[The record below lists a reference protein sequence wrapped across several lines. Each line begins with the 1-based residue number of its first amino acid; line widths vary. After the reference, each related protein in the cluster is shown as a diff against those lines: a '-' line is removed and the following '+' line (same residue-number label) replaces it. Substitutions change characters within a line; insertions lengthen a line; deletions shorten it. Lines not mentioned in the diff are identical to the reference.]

1 MNMTAESRSRWSF
14 AGFVLSPA
22 QRILL
27 DAAREVPLIPRYFDL
42 LCLLIERRGEAIH
55 RREILDAVWSDV
67 VVTDGAL
74 SQAIR
79 TLRRALGDDPRN
91 PVFIRTVPRHGYQ
104 FVFADVVEEPDT
116 LPLPRRIATP
126 DAPGDEPIDKEGPDP
141 FETALQILL
150 ADGGT
155 EDSIPE
161 DERRDAAE
169 TLHRLGTAEALRRLR
184 GRPGRLRAQAILRDV
199 RWDLPDSGSVPLLG
213 QPGGLVSLWILFGLR
228 IRRALR
234 LAGGRWLS
242 SAVGGALAGGIA
254 GAIGGVALRFGPG
267 SSATN
272 SVLVALPVV
281 GLTIGG
287 LAALGVGA
295 GLASAEALVR
305 SARGRALVFFGSLGG
320 GLVGAVAHLLGQWTL
335 EGLFG
340 GDLSPVAGGFE
351 GFVLGAAVGLGYA
364 LATPT
369 PGGGMAT
376 PRGRRRARVAVIAG
390 LATAGAGAL
399 LGLTGSHLGAMSL
412 DFMARSFPDSQVAL
426 DPLARI
432 LGEEAPGLMTRTA
445 ISAWEGL
452 MFGSGLIAGLTR
464 RPGTAARR

>member
-1 MNMTAESRSRWSF
+1 MNMTAETRLRWRF
-14 AGFVLSPA
+14 AGFILSPA

-42 LCLLIERRGEAIH
+42 LRLLIERRGEAIH
-55 RREILDAVWSDV
+55 RREILDTVWSDV

-79 TLRRALGDDPRN
+79 TLRRALADDPRN

-104 FVFADVVEEPDT
+104 FVFPDVVEEPDT
-116 LPLPRRIATP
+116 SPLPRPAVP
-126 DAPGDEPIDKEGPDP
+126 PAHDPVGKDGSDP
-141 FETALQILL
+141 FEVALEILL
-150 ADGGT
+150 AGDGT
-155 EDSIPE
+155 AKSVSED
-161 DERRDAAE
+161 DRRDAAE
-169 TLHRLGTAEALRRLR
+169 TLHRLGTAEALRRLH
-184 GRPGRLRAQAILRDV
+184 GRPGRLRARAILRDA
-199 RWDLPDSGSVPLLG
+199 RWDLPDSGPVPLLG
-213 QPGGLVSLWILFGLR
+213 RPGGITSLRILFGLR
-228 IRRALR
+228 LRRAFR

-242 SAVGGALAGGIA
+242 SAAGGALAGGIA

-267 SSATN
+267 SSATD
-272 SVLVALPVV
+272 SVMVALPVV

-351 GFVLGAAVGLGYA
+351 GFVLGAAVGFGYA

-376 PRGRRRARVAVIAG
+376 PHGRRRARVAAIAG
-390 LATAGAGAL
+390 LTTAGAGAL

-412 DFMARSFPDSQVAL
+412 DFMARSFPESQVAL

-432 LGEEAPGLMTRTA
+432 LGEDAPGLLTRTT

-464 RPGTAARR
+464 RPGAAARD

>member
-1 MNMTAESRSRWSF
+1 MNMTAETRSRWKF
-14 AGFVLSPA
+14 GGFILSPA

-27 DAAREVPLIPRYFDL
+27 DAGDEVPLIPRYFDL
-42 LCLLIERRGEAIH
+42 LRLLIERRGEAIH
-55 RREILDAVWSDV
+55 RREILDTVWSDV

-79 TLRRALGDDPRN
+79 TLRRALNDDPRK
-91 PVFIRTVPRHGYQ
+91 PVFIRTVPRYGYQ
-104 FVFADVVEEPDT
+104 FVFADVVEQSDSS
-116 LPLPRRIATP
+116 PLPRQTARSVPDPAIA
-126 DAPGDEPIDKEGPDP
+126 AGSDP
-141 FETALQILL
+141 FEPALKILL
-150 ADGGT
+150 DHEDA
-155 EDSIPE
+155 EDSVSE
-161 DERRDAAE
+161 DDRRDAAE
-169 TLHRLGTAEALRRLR
+169 TLHRLGTAEALRRLQ
-184 GRPGRLRAQAILRDV
+184 GRPGRLRARAILRDA
-199 RWDLPDSGSVPLLG
+199 RWDLPDSGPVPLLG
-213 QPGGLVSLWILFGLR
+213 EPGGLTSLRILFGLR

-234 LAGGRWLS
+234 LAGGRWIA
-242 SAVGGALAGGIA
+242 SAIGGALAGAVA
-254 GAIGGVALRFGPG
+254 GAIGGIALRFGPG

-272 SVLVALPVV
+272 SVMVALPVV
-281 GLTIGG
+281 GLAVGG

-295 GLASAEALVR
+295 GLAAAEALVR

-364 LATPT
+364 IATPT
-369 PGGGMAT
+369 PDGGMAT
-376 PRGRRRARVAVIAG
+376 PRGRSRARVAAIAG
-390 LATAGAGAL
+390 VATAGAGAL

-432 LGEEAPGLMTRTA
+432 LGEETPGLLTRTA

-464 RPGTAARR
+464 RPGSAVRR